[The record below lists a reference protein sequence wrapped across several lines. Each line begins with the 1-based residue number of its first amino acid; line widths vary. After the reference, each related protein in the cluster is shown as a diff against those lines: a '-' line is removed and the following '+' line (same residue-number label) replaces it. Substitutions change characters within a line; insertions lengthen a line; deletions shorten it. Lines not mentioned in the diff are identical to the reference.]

1 MRVPCQVQV
10 GRVSTREWARLQRCW
25 RAAHIPAGAPMPC
38 TLAHVLS
45 SSTWDLRVPLFGCPE
60 HWPSVQAAV
69 AGVGVGAPVGGRPGP
84 RQRRNAKLRAPP
96 STTST
101 SPGTAPTA
109 PVGGGH
115 GPGQDAAHEERPPP
129 PASSPP
135 RPQIR
140 QRKPRQAPRRPRGR
154 PASARGLKRGAVV
167 QPEEDVDPMGGL
179 GASES
184 KGDEAVEAV
193 EVEGQHDP
201 SSQWH
206 PAPASRKRQRTR
218 EPPQS
223 PPVVE
228 GGGSGDTPPSPI
240 AAFPVTVSKVP
251 VVGGPRQLVRVLLV
265 VDGPNCGLCMGEG
278 VRCPTRTV
286 VTARAS
292 CVSGL
297 WWPCS

>member
-1 MRVPCQVQV
+1 M
-10 GRVSTREWARLQRCW
+10 E
-25 RAAHIPAGAPMPC
+25 
-38 TLAHVLS
+38 
-45 SSTWDLRVPLFGCPE
+45 
-60 HWPSVQAAV
+60 
-69 AGVGVGAPVGGRPGP
+69 
-84 RQRRNAKLRAPP
+84 
-96 STTST
+96 
-101 SPGTAPTA
+101 
-109 PVGGGH
+109 
-115 GPGQDAAHEERPPP
+115 
-129 PASSPP
+129 
-135 RPQIR
+135 
-140 QRKPRQAPRRPRGR
+140 
-154 PASARGLKRGAVV
+154 
-167 QPEEDVDPMGGL
+167 GL

-228 GGGSGDTPPSPI
+228 GGGSGDPPPFPI